1 MISSGQF
8 NELLMNELSKSK
20 KDFKKLARNCTQIYI
35 DFKRI
40 ICLGTKSVQWREL
53 TISANKYSGQ
63 FTCDCEMLVRD
74 QDPCIPPWSQ
84 YLYFSSITVA
94 PHSNGHGEFSHEHR
108 QGAKFARKHKVK
120 QRPQFSQVVLH
131 GWAREDDAVTSAKLL
146 TQKMKALN
154 IY

>member
-1 MISSGQF
+1 
-8 NELLMNELSKSK
+8 MNELSKSK

-40 ICLGTKSVQWREL
+40 ICLGTKSVQGREL
-53 TISANKYSGQ
+53 TISANKYS
-63 FTCDCEMLVRD
+63 D

-131 GWAREDDAVTSAKLL
+131 G
-146 TQKMKALN
+146 
-154 IY
+154 